1 MNAIQVWYTRKASL
15 MCREFLIAR
24 REEFSRGSKHKAG
37 SIAYGYNRSNVRV
50 IRISLESHTQV
61 YSLTRDLERCR
72 QFVFPYAESFLSK
85 KKQ

>member
-1 MNAIQVWYTRKASL
+1 MNALQVWYTRQASQI
-15 MCREFLIAR
+15 CKDFLIAR
-24 REEFSRGSKHKAG
+24 RNEFSRGSKHKAG

-50 IRISLESHTQV
+50 IRISLESQMQV

-72 QFVFPYAESFLSK
+72 QFVFPYPESFLFK